1 MISALGLFKRNKVK
15 TKNKFTL
22 NWQYIR
28 EVFPVRYLLYGELPD
43 VGKFLCGSDIKQ
55 TICTA

>member
-28 EVFPVRYLLYGELPD
+28 EVFHVL
-43 VGKFLCGSDIKQ
+43 FIIIQ
-55 TICTA
+55 

>member
-28 EVFPVRYLLYGELPD
+28 EVFPVLFYYTEKLPD
-43 VGKFLCGSDIKQ
+43 VGKKFICRSDIKK
-55 TICTA
+55 TI